1 MSQPVLDGDDRHHLE
16 RVLRVRVGDLVTV
29 ADGAGAWRCCM
40 LAAAGRLEP
49 GGEVCHVPPPAPTLA
64 VAFAVTKGDRPE
76 LAVQKLT
83 ELGIDRMTPFHAQR
97 SVARWEGD
105 RAARHVARLRR
116 VAREASM
123 QCRRTWLPVVDE
135 LADLRVLLGAPGVA
149 LADPA
154 GAPPTLAHPTVVIGP
169 EGGFTDDERA
179 LASANVRLGPLV
191 LRAETAAIAA
201 GALLA
206 GLRDDLV
213 QPR

>member
-1 MSQPVLDGDDRHHLE
+1 MSQPVLDADDRHHLE
-16 RVLRVRVGDLVTV
+16 RVLRLRVGELVTV
-29 ADGAGAWRCCM
+29 ADGAGAWRCCT

-49 GGEVCHVPPPAPTLA
+49 GGEVCHVPPPVPALT

-83 ELGIDRMTPFHAQR
+83 ELGVDRMTPFHAQR

-116 VAREASM
+116 VAREAAV
-123 QCRRTWLPVVDE
+123 QCRRAWLPVVDD
-135 LADLRVLLGAPGVA
+135 LADLRVLLGAPGAA

-154 GAPPTLAHPTVVIGP
+154 GAPPTLAHPTVVVGP
-169 EGGFTDDERA
+169 EGGFTDDERS
-179 LASANVRLGPLV
+179 LASATVRLGPLV

-201 GALLA
+201 GSLLA